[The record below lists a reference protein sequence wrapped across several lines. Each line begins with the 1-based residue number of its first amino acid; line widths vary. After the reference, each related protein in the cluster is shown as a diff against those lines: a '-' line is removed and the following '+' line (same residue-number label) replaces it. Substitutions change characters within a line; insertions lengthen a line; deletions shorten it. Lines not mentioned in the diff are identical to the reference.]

1 MESTSSNIA
10 FIVVSCDKYAD
21 LWDPFFHSLRKNWPD
36 CPYSVYL
43 VTNHK
48 DYDAPGVKVIKV
60 GDDLSYS
67 DNLEAAIS
75 QINEPWAILW
85 LEDIFIAR
93 PVNTRRLQDIIA
105 QAQAIPVGYLKLS
118 TDLPLSYDGVPGQ
131 EIGPLPKGI
140 RYRSAIGLS
149 LYKIE
154 TLKKLLIPGA
164 SAWDLDKSTL
174 SNELDEPF
182 YALTS
187 KAARR
192 PPIPIIN
199 TVIKGRW
206 HRSAIPY
213 LKKEGFAHLIKDR
226 KRLGIGGSLYISLFL
241 LHNCAL
247 RALKKHWI

>member
-1 MESTSSNIA
+1 M
-10 FIVVSCDKYAD
+10 VVSCDKYAD

-36 CPYSVYL
+36 CPYAVYL

-48 DYDAPGVKVIKV
+48 DYNAPGVTVIKV

-75 QINEPWAILW
+75 QITEPWTILW
-85 LEDIFIAR
+85 LEDIFIAK
-93 PVNTRRLQDIIA
+93 PVDTHRLQDIIA
-105 QAQAIPVGYLKLS
+105 QAQALPVGYLKLS
-118 TDLPLSYDGVPGQ
+118 TDLPLSYDGAPGQ

-149 LYKIE
+149 LYNVE

-174 SNELDEPF
+174 SNDLDEAF

-192 PPIPIIN
+192 PPIPILN
-199 TVIKGRW
+199 AVIKGRW
-206 HRSAIPY
+206 QRPAISF
-213 LKKEGFAHLIKDR
+213 LRNEGFAHLIKNR
-226 KRLGIGGSLYISLFL
+226 ERLGLWGTGGSLYNSLFL
-241 LHNCAL
+241 LHNRIF
-247 RALKKHWI
+247 RALGKHWI